1 MTLLENNDDNWQSL
15 DNNDR
20 ATSLIFIDS
29 NLNNYQNL
37 VPDTNDSAVFLID
50 ARQDGIAQITEI
62 LERYSNLDSVQIFS
76 HGDVG
81 LVQLGNTNL
90 SNSNLD
96 KYQANLVTWG
106 KALSED
112 GDLLFYGCNIG
123 ADVAFIEQI
132 ANVTSADVAA
142 SNDLT
147 GNVNFG
153 GDWNL
158 EVATGNIETATL
170 TLTQYN
176 GVFALSRQ
184 DLLNGITADFNGDGK
199 ADILRQEKGIWD
211 DDNANIANILIS
223 TGTGFNQINLPAGL
237 DLRGDYTNLYVGDF
251 NGDGKSDIL
260 RQEKASWDNDNSN
273 TANLLISTGTGF
285 NKIVLSEDFWLHGDF
300 TNLYVG
306 DFNGDGKSDILR
318 QEKGT
323 WDDYNDWGVASLLT
337 STGTGFTQTWLPPEL
352 SVAGDSTKL
361 YVGDFNGDG
370 KSDILRQKRTIADND
385 NINTASLLIST
396 GTSIGNVAIFGNIA
410 LSEDFWLQ
418 EDFTNLYIGDFNGDG
433 KSDILRQEKSFWDN
447 DAFNTAN
454 LLISTGT
461 SFNKIVLDENLSL
474 KGDFTNLYVG
484 DFNGDGKSDVI
495 RQEKGVWDNDNSNTA
510 NLLISTG
517 TGFNKIVLA
526 ESLNLG
532 GDYTNLYTG
541 DFNGDGKS
549 DVIRQEKGWYNYNNQ
564 STAQLLTSTGT
575 NFTTTNLNS
584 AFLLNGNYTNIITN
598 NAITNYLTYLDND
611 GLKFNFTYD
620 TNVTWEQK
628 RAFEFAGQMWSEY
641 LQDDVTINIHI
652 SMVNNGDLPTNTL
665 GGAVPFF
672 YQGTNYSAFRD
683 KLVKEVDIRQAQAGN
698 NYDDQT
704 AVNNLDSTPT
714 IQVASP
720 NNTNSGVWRNFDQV
734 AMTRANAKALGFI
747 DGDSTTL
754 DGTIVM
760 NNLIGTGVGW
770 QYDYFSNSV
779 GALSIDFTT
788 VAMHEIGHTLGFVSV
803 VDGLSSSNYQDQT
816 LLNSSITALDMYRL
830 MGQGTRSIR
839 TGASFFSLDRGAT
852 NLARVSYGVNNI
864 GGDYYADGYQGS
876 HWKNEDNIGIMDPLL
891 ELNVRR
897 QIGEFDL
904 RALDV
909 IGWDRRFASNSWD
922 IFASDAWNAADQ
934 RGNINRNVDVNAM
947 LQDWRWARRGTG
959 TTLGQTGNLGQLLAQ
974 EGFFN
979 IGSFRESFDFSALAR
994 NESNHETVV
1003 DEVGSNFLT
1012 TIEDRFS
1019 SQDTNVD
1026 TSKEILQQQ
1035 INSAFTNDNTETEAT
1050 NSLTEWLSNYDKD
1063 ELNLDDLKAFFQQQ
1077 ELVEPVVTNLS

>member
-1 MTLLENNDDNWQSL
+1 MTLLDTNDDNWQSL
-15 DNNDR
+15 DNNDQ
-20 ATSLIFIDS
+20 ANSLIFIDS

-37 VPDTNDSAVFLID
+37 VPGTNDSAVVFINS
-50 ARQDGIAQITEI
+50 QQNGIAQITEV

-81 LVQLGNTNL
+81 LVQLGNTSL
-90 SNSNLD
+90 SNSNL
-96 KYQANLVTWG
+96 KSYQDDLAVWG
-106 KALSED
+106 KALSEN
-112 GDLLFYGCNIG
+112 GDILVYGCNVG
-123 ADVAFIEQI
+123 TDTAFVDRLANLTKADI
-132 ANVTSADVAA
+132 AV
-142 SNDLT
+142 SNNLT
-147 GNVNFG
+147 GNANFG
-153 GDWNL
+153 GDWIL
-158 EVATGNIETATL
+158 EVATGAIETATL
-170 TLTQYN
+170 TLAQYN
-176 GVFALSRQ
+176 GVFVISRQ
-184 DLLNGITADFNGDGK
+184 DRLNGITADFNGDGK

-211 DDNANIANILIS
+211 DDNHNIASLLIA

-237 DLRGDYTNLYVGDF
+237 DLIGDYTNLYVGDF

-260 RQEKASWDNDNSN
+260 RQEKVIWDNDNSN

-323 WDDYNDWGVASLLT
+323 WDDDAAIDWGTVELLI
-337 STGTGFTQTWLPPEL
+337 STGTSFINDWLPPEL
-352 SVAGDSTKL
+352 SLAGDFTNL

-370 KSDILRQKRTIADND
+370 KSDILRQEKGVADND
-385 NINTASLLIST
+385 AFNTANLLIST
-396 GTSIGNVAIFGNIA
+396 DNGFNSIA
-410 LSEDFWLQ
+410 LPENFDLKG
-418 EDFTNLYIGDFNGDG
+418 DLTNLYIGDFNGDG
-433 KSDILRQEKSFWDN
+433 KSDILRQEKSTWDN
-447 DAFNTAN
+447 DNSNTAN

-461 SFNKIVLDENLSL
+461 GFNKIVLAETFSL
-474 KGDFTNLYVG
+474 KGDFTNLYIG
-484 DFNGDGKSDVI
+484 DFNGDGKSDLI
-495 RQEKGVWDNDNSNTA
+495 RQEKGFWDNDNSNTA

-541 DFNGDGKS
+541 DFTGDGKS
-549 DVIRQEKGWYNYNNQ
+549 DLIRQEKGWSNYNNQ

-575 NFTTTNLNS
+575 NFGVTNLNS
-584 AFLLNGNYTNIITN
+584 SFLLNGNYTNIITN

-628 RAFEFAGQMWSEY
+628 KAFEFAGQLWSEY

-652 SMVNNGDLPTNTL
+652 SMVNNSDLPSNTL

-672 YQGTNYSAFRD
+672 YQGTSYTAFRD
-683 KLVKEVDIRQAQAGN
+683 KLSQEVDTRQAQAGN

-704 AVNNLDSTPT
+704 AVNNLDPTSTV
-714 IQVASP
+714 QVAAP

-747 DGDSTTL
+747 DGDNETL

-760 NNLIGTGVGW
+760 NNLIGTSVGW
-770 QYDYFSNSV
+770 QYDYFSNGV
-779 GALSIDFTT
+779 GALGIDFTT
-788 VAMHEIGHTLGFVSV
+788 VAMHEIAHTLGFVSV
-803 VDGLSSSNYQDQT
+803 VDGLSSSNYQDQA
-816 LLNSSITALDMYRL
+816 LLNSSITALDMYRF

-839 TGASFFSLDRGAT
+839 TSASFFSLDKGAT
-852 NLARVSYGVNNI
+852 NLARVSYGVTNI
-864 GGDYYADGYQGS
+864 GGDYDADGYQGN
-876 HWKNEDNIGIMDPLL
+876 HWKNEDNRGIMDPFL

-897 QIGEFDL
+897 QIGDFDL

-909 IGWDRRFASNSWD
+909 IGWDRRFAANSWD
-922 IFASDAWNAADQ
+922 TFASDAWNAADE
-934 RGNINRNVDVNAM
+934 RGNINRNVDVNSM

-974 EGFFN
+974 EGFFS
-979 IGSFRESFDFSALAR
+979 IGAFRESFDFSALAR
-994 NESNHETVV
+994 NESNVETVV
-1003 DEVGSNFLT
+1003 DNIRSNFLA

-1019 SQDTNVD
+1019 SQDLNVD

-1035 INSAFTNDNTETEAT
+1035 INSAFTNDNSETEAIF
-1050 NSLTEWLSNYDKD
+1050 SLAQWLSNYDES

-1077 ELVEPVVTNLS
+1077 ELVEAMVANLS